1 MKNLKNMRLE
11 KGLSQQKLADYIG
24 ISQQSVYKYEN
35 DISEPD
41 ITTLKKLADFFETS
55 VDFLTDNTNI
65 SKKYDNYVVESLNNE
80 ELNVVRLYRKLPAAR
95 REIIR
100 QIITE
105 FLN

>member
-55 VDFLTDNTNI
+55 IDFLTDNTNI
-65 SKKYDNYVVESLNNE
+65 SKKYDNYVEESLNDE
-80 ELNVVRLYRKLPAAR
+80 ELDVVRLYRKLSAAR
-95 REIIR
+95 RGIIR
-100 QIITE
+100 QIMTE